1 MVLAI
6 LVAIG
11 GLVVPLLGN
20 YLHRANIAS
29 CTVNIPEMDKWI
41 QTYVNLYSSYPDRMD
56 NLCLAAGGLASY
68 VQTGAGGD
76 YGASFTAVA
85 LTADDAAALNDAGIT
100 TLCNIVED
108 AGGDWNPTFWPYNN
122 DRDTAPTTTA
132 VAADVEVGHVDGD
145 RHAADGAAGCDAG
158 QRELQVRDL
167 RREHTMHA
175 VPQHCRRGTVP
186 FRGHAGGGSGD
197 VSTWRSPPC
206 SWSPGRTPPAPGPSR
221 WSRPSTWARS
231 RSTIS
236 ACPRPACT
244 RRNGGAG

>member
-1 MVLAI
+1 MGFRLGTQNRVKQTGRRGLTLLELVVVLAI

-56 NLCLAAGGLASY
+56 NLCVAAGGLASY

-76 YGASFTAVA
+76 YGASFTAVD
-85 LTADDAAALNDAGIT
+85 LTAGDAAALNDAGIT

-122 DRDTAPTTTA
+122 DRDTA
-132 VAADVEVGHVDGD
+132 ADHDGGCGGRRSGHVDGD
-145 RHAADGAAGCDAG
+145 RHAADGPAGFDAR

-167 RREHTMHA
+167 RSEHTMHA
-175 VPQHCRRGTVP
+175 VPQHCRRGAVP
-186 FRGHAGGGSGD
+186 FRGHAGRRSG
-197 VSTWRSPPC
+197 
-206 SWSPGRTPPAPGPSR
+206 
-221 WSRPSTWARS
+221 
-231 RSTIS
+231 
-236 ACPRPACT
+236 
-244 RRNGGAG
+244 